1 MSKAMEMIERL
12 RGGEDARKVIRGF
25 LREGKGGESDAEG
38 LDERTERF
46 LRESKR
52 RKNRRV

>member
-1 MSKAMEMIERL
+1 MAVRTRGRL
-12 RGGEDARKVIRGF
+12 YGGFF

>member
-1 MSKAMEMIERL
+1 MEMIERVC
-12 RGGEDARKVIRGF
+12 GGEDARKVIRGF